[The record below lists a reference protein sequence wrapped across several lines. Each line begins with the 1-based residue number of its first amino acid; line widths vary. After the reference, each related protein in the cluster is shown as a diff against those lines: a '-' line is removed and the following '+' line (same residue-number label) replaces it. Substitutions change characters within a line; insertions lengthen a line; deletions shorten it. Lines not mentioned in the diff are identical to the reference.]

1 MMSSRTLTLSRRN
14 NMEGVLQVAKSP
26 NHENQ
31 SSLQTWQCDQES
43 TEFDTGSAGNLL
55 SAQVAAASLASSS
68 PESGPESDLLPSE
81 LQNLESGNLLSNDVP
96 SSNPTANFLLP
107 KSSIWGTGDSEYSWA
122 QESLSRS
129 SGSMDDSSLLT
140 SDTLGNDTSRLVET
154 PKTDPLLPQWAS
166 QLPNTTQSSASIQP
180 PTQMFQRRSW
190 QTSDDHTSL
199 GLIPTINMQAYNT
212 SFPALSSSSG
222 GGMSLDATKF
232 NMDYLGGERSCN
244 MGNFEGTSVY
254 DSVARKLHCQMSGLE
269 TSSGSDFSSGS
280 GISTLGFASLQ
291 MGQSQGI
298 TDSSENNVSSGLFL
312 QQGLMQ
318 QKNYNGVSTMNHDK
332 SSYLSSNSRV
342 YFNQSSSSTLDTTN
356 TIMNTSTSNQRFGE
370 NMHSPK
376 LLLESLSG
384 NSVLRNLETNISGS
398 HNPSESVLGSHGYL
412 YSTQKKVDTLE
423 SLRKW
428 PNNASGNGVKDVTAN
443 PTIGNLGR
451 FSSYN
456 SNGDKEDALYDTWP
470 PSSVGQNHALDP
482 VPETDSRKRFL
493 QMSLGQPND
502 TNHKRL
508 HLDTS
513 PNVQT
518 TVAPTTLKR
527 SSSWASSLTSTCSK
541 TVDAINPGPLP
552 YTKSNSR
559 HAVGPALNTNL
570 KPRARQGSANDPQS
584 IAARHRRERISER
597 LKTLQDLVPNGSKV
611 DLVTMLEKAI
621 NYVKFLQ
628 LQVKVLTTDDYWP
641 SNEKGAAPC
650 TALPNF
656 EDMEGALKVLVAQA
670 EKEANSNLSNTTSN
684 NGGNSS
690 SSSQEN
696 KSPNQADNNSS

>member
-140 SDTLGNDTSRLVET
+140 SDTLGNDTSRLLET

-232 NMDYLGGERSCN
+232 NMDYLAGERSCN
-244 MGNFEGTSVY
+244 LGNFEGTSVY

-332 SSYLSSNSRV
+332 SSYLSSNSR
-342 YFNQSSSSTLDTTN
+342 
-356 TIMNTSTSNQRFGE
+356 
-370 NMHSPK
+370 
-376 LLLESLSG
+376 
-384 NSVLRNLETNISGS
+384 
-398 HNPSESVLGSHGYL
+398 
-412 YSTQKKVDTLE
+412 KKVDTLE

-428 PNNASGNGVKDVTAN
+428 PNNASGNGVKDLTAN

-470 PSSVGQNHALDP
+470 PSSVGQNHTLDS

-493 QMSLGQPND
+493 QMSLGQPSD

-696 KSPNQADNNSS
+696 KSPEQADNNSS